1 MIIDNISMSRSWTGS
16 PVTLYLDTDSSP
28 PYCTHLYLL
37 ELQLARP
44 SEAETWVQV
53 QTSPWL

>member
-1 MIIDNISMSRSWTGS
+1 MTRSWTGS
-16 PVTLYLDTDSSP
+16 PVTMYLDTDSSP

-53 QTSPWL
+53 QTSPGL

>member
-53 QTSPWL
+53 QTSLGL